1 MSPSV
6 TLYRS
11 FMPIRGSNLPYV
23 KHSFAQ
29 LKTFFITSCLFSFFF
44 FFFQKRE
51 KKFRN
56 FFFFPYFRSLIHIFP
71 TPRTRS
77 SKFQRVRQIIPP
89 IPSLSPILSLIIF
102 RILFFEP
109 RHSANFPRE
118 KVLPTIFQNFTSFRE
133 SFYFRIFEKQ
143 PR

>member
-1 MSPSV
+1 MSIF
-6 TLYRS
+6 L
-11 FMPIRGSNLPYV
+11 
-23 KHSFAQ
+23 
-29 LKTFFITSCLFSFFF
+29 FF

-77 SKFQRVRQIIPP
+77 NEISKGSSNNTPYP
-89 IPSLSPILSLIIF
+89 LPLPDSLIIF

-118 KVLPTIFQNFTSFRE
+118 KVLPKIFQNFTSFRE

-143 PR
+143 PPRVRKTGRKIFNETNLVFETIFSFHRFILLSIFVK